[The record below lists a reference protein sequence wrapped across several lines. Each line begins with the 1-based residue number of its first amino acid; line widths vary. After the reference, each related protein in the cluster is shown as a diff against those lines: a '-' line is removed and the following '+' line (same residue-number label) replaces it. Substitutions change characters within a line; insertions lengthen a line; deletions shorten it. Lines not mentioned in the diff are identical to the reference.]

1 MPYIYKIENNL
12 NGKIYIGAT
21 TQSVEDR
28 WKQHLSERN
37 RSGHRPLYKAMNK
50 YGIENFSVEI
60 IEETNNL
67 EERERYWIE
76 YYRSFKYGYNATFG
90 GQGKTYLDY
99 DIILALWRDGKNIYE
114 IHKITN
120 YDEGAI
126 RKVLKSNNISKN
138 ERFMRGQLAKQSP
151 IAMLDKDTKEIL
163 RVFSS
168 LREAHDFLGKQQNGH
183 IAAVCNGKRKVAYGY
198 SWKRL

>member
-90 GQGKTYLDY
+90 GQGKTYLDH

>member
-1 MPYIYKIENNL
+1 MLGVSPPK
-12 NGKIYIGAT
+12 
-21 TQSVEDR
+21 V
-28 WKQHLSERN
+28 
-37 RSGHRPLYKAMNK
+37 RSLIRAEQPL
-50 YGIENFSVEI
+50 
-60 IEETNNL
+60 
-67 EERERYWIE
+67 
-76 YYRSFKYGYNATFG
+76 RSNATFG
-90 GQGKTYLDY
+90 GQGKAYLDH
-99 DIILALWRDGKNIYE
+99 DIILALWQDGKNIYE

-183 IAAVCNGKRKVAYGY
+183 IAAVCNEKTQGGIWIFLEKIIM
-198 SWKRL
+198 

>member
-37 RSGHRPLYKAMNK
+37 RSWHRPLYKAINK

-60 IEETNNL
+60 IEETDNL

-90 GQGKTYLDY
+90 GKGKPYLDH
-99 DIILALWRDGKNIYE
+99 DIILALWQDGKNIYE

-126 RKVLKSNNISKN
+126 RKVLKSHNISKN
-138 ERFMRGQLAKQSP
+138 ERFVRGQLVKQSP

-163 RVFSS
+163 RVFPS
-168 LREAHDFLGKQQNGH
+168 LKEAHNFLGKQQNGH
-183 IAAVCNGKRKVAYGY
+183 IAAVCDGRRKVAYGY
-198 SWKRL
+198 SWKKL

>member
-50 YGIENFSVEI
+50 YGIENFSVKI

-90 GQGKTYLDY
+90 GQGKTYVDH
-99 DIILALWRDGKNIYE
+99 DIILALWRDE